1 MNSFLQEADHH
12 DPLTN
17 LPNSYFLFDRL
28 RRALARRVRY
38 PERLFAVLYLDL
50 DHLSVL
56 NDGINRVFGDSVLQ
70 EVSRRLQR
78 CIRSV
83 DIVVRLREDEFLILI
98 DDINEPMD
106 AIYIAERVQRELVKP
121 IELLGYEALA
131 TACIGI
137 AVGSD
142 NYEKEEDILQD
153 AETAMRRAKRQ
164 GAGRCVMF
172 NGALQEQAEQRLR
185 LESDLCGAIKR
196 NELRIH
202 YQPIVSLGTE
212 QIVGVEALVR
222 WQSPNNG
229 LLFPKDFLRIAESS
243 DLMIPISKWILQNSC
258 KQLAC
263 WQAELPVSQELYVS
277 VNIPNQYL
285 EQATLL
291 EEIDSVIVENRLK
304 PFNLTVEITEN
315 QFMEHPESVADILK
329 SLRRMGVNI
338 ALDDFGKGYS
348 SLNYL
353 ANLPAQILKIDQS
366 FIAEMCGC
374 HRNEEVVR
382 IICSLGDCLG
392 LKVIAEG
399 VETAE
404 QLVRL
409 QEMGCS
415 YFQGFFF
422 AHPLEAKLLEPLL
435 IIPNKQ
441 PKLIQM

>member
-1 MNSFLQEADHH
+1 MVNMDNYLQETDHH

-153 AETAMRRAKRQ
+153 AET
-164 GAGRCVMF
+164 
-172 NGALQEQAEQRLR
+172 
-185 LESDLCGAIKR
+185 
-196 NELRIH
+196 
-202 YQPIVSLGTE
+202 
-212 QIVGVEALVR
+212 
-222 WQSPNNG
+222 
-229 LLFPKDFLRIAESS
+229 
-243 DLMIPISKWILQNSC
+243 
-258 KQLAC
+258 
-263 WQAELPVSQELYVS
+263 
-277 VNIPNQYL
+277 
-285 EQATLL
+285 
-291 EEIDSVIVENRLK
+291 
-304 PFNLTVEITEN
+304 
-315 QFMEHPESVADILK
+315 
-329 SLRRMGVNI
+329 
-338 ALDDFGKGYS
+338 
-348 SLNYL
+348 
-353 ANLPAQILKIDQS
+353 
-366 FIAEMCGC
+366 
-374 HRNEEVVR
+374 
-382 IICSLGDCLG
+382 
-392 LKVIAEG
+392 
-399 VETAE
+399 
-404 QLVRL
+404 
-409 QEMGCS
+409 
-415 YFQGFFF
+415 
-422 AHPLEAKLLEPLL
+422 
-435 IIPNKQ
+435 
-441 PKLIQM
+441 